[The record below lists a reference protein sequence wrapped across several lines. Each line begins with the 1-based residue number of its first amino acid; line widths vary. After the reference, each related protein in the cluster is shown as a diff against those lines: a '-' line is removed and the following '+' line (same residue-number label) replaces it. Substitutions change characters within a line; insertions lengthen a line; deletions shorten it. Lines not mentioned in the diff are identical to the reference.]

1 MKKIILC
8 GKSCTGKTTLKQ
20 HLVSLGYLPGISY
33 TTRKKRDHE
42 VEGLD
47 YHFIKQ
53 EDFISNIY
61 SFFEWDQI
69 GDAYYGTHIDDFHK
83 SNVFIFTPKA
93 IKNMSREDRR
103 KSLVIYLE
111 SPLESRVKRAILR
124 GDSYESIVDR
134 IPKDCHTFSEF
145 TDFDIK
151 LELHSK
157 DSVMDFIN
165 LLGRVS

>member
-20 HLVSLGYLPGISY
+20 HLVSLGYVPGVSY
-33 TTRKKRDHE
+33 TTRKKREHE
-42 VEGLD
+42 IEGLD
-47 YHFIKQ
+47 YHFIEK

-69 GDAYYGTHIDDFHK
+69 GDAYYGTRSEDFDK

-93 IKNMSREDRR
+93 IKNMPMHQR
-103 KSLVIYLE
+103 KDSLVIYLD
-111 SPLESRVKRAILR
+111 SPLDHRIKRAVLR

-134 IPKDCHTFSEF
+134 IPKDCHTFSGF
-145 TDFDIK
+145 DDFDMK
-151 LELHSK
+151 LELLGK
-157 DSVMDFIN
+157 NSVKDFIS